1 MKNQKHILLVEDDKP
16 LREALDKFLGQN
28 DFQVTPSACLADAM
42 RQLEENTF
50 DLVLL
55 DLTLPDGNGL
65 DILERFSRQ
74 YPDRMVVLTGTGSI
88 ETAVLAMKK
97 GAHDFLQKPVNPEIL
112 LITLRRAFDF
122 IQTRSECQDLKN
134 EISSVAGFDKFI
146 SNSKIMAEVINTA
159 KQYAFTPHT
168 ILISGETGTGKEL
181 MAQAIHASSK
191 RKNQPLISVNCASI
205 PENLAESELFGYKKG
220 AFTGAYADS
229 PGKFVLADHGTIFLD
244 EIGELPS
251 NIQAKLLRVLE
262 NGEVTPLKSKNPV
275 RVDIR
280 VLAAT
285 NKELEDEVRHKRF
298 RADLFYRID
307 ELKIHIPPLRDRKTD
322 IIPLAD
328 HFLRIANLANSR
340 LISGISVEAQS
351 LLTDYDWPGN
361 VRELKNTIFK
371 ISASGRHTLIRP
383 EHLPVKILQPEKNV
397 TGDKRELSLTEIE
410 IGHIQK
416 VLRQTAQNHTL
427 AAEILHISRSSLYR
441 KITEWQKRKK
451 PGKKYQFKNLE

>member
-1 MKNQKHILLVEDDKP
+1 MEKQKHILLVEDDKP
-16 LREALDKFLGQN
+16 LREALGKFLGQN

-42 RQLEENTF
+42 RQLQENTF

-97 GAHDFLQKPVNPEIL
+97 GAHDFLQKPVNPEVL
-112 LITLRRAFDF
+112 LITLQRVFQF
-122 IQTRSECQDLKN
+122 IQARSDCQDLKK
-134 EISSVAGFDKFI
+134 EISSLAGFDKFI
-146 SNSKIMAEVINTA
+146 FNSRIMGEVIRTA
-159 KQYAFTPHT
+159 RLYAATAHT

-181 MAQAIHASSK
+181 MAQAIHACSQ
-191 RKNQPLISVNCASI
+191 RKKQPLLSVNCASI

-229 PGKFVLADHGTIFLD
+229 PGKFALADHGTIFLD
-244 EIGELPS
+244 EIGELPP

-285 NKELEDEVRHKRF
+285 NKELEDEVRQKRF

-307 ELKIHIPPLRDRKTD
+307 ELKIHIPPLRERKAD
-322 IIPLAD
+322 ILPLAD

-340 LISGISVEAQS
+340 LASGISVEAQR
-351 LLTDYDWPGN
+351 LLADYAWPGN

-383 EHLPVKILQPEKNV
+383 EHLPVKILQPGKNAR
-397 TGDKRELSLTEIE
+397 GDEREPSLADIE

-427 AAEILHISRSSLYR
+427 AAGILGISRSSLYR
-441 KITEWQKRKK
+441 KISAWQKRIKTRR
-451 PGKKYQFKNLE
+451 KYQFKNFE

>member
-1 MKNQKHILLVEDDKP
+1 MEKQRHILLVEDDKP

-28 DFQVTPSACLADAM
+28 GFRVTQSACLADAM
-42 RQLEENTF
+42 RQLQESSF

-74 YPDRMVVLTGTGSI
+74 YSDRMVVLTGTGSI

-97 GAHDFLQKPVNPEIL
+97 GAHDFLQKPVNPELL
-112 LITLRRAFDF
+112 LITLRRVFEF
-122 IQTRSECQDLKN
+122 IQARSDCQDLKK
-134 EISSVAGFDKFI
+134 EISDLAGFDKFTF
-146 SNSKIMAEVINTA
+146 NSRIMAEMIRMARLYAATA
-159 KQYAFTPHT
+159 HT

-181 MAQAIHASSK
+181 MAQAIHACSQ
-191 RKNQPLISVNCASI
+191 RKNQPLLSVNCASI

-229 PGKFVLADHGTIFLD
+229 PGKFVLADQGTIFLD
-244 EIGELPS
+244 EIGELPP

-285 NKELEDEVRHKRF
+285 NKELEDEVRQKRF

-307 ELKIHIPPLRDRKTD
+307 ELKVHIPPLRDRKTD
-322 IIPLAD
+322 IVPLAD

-340 LISGISVEAQS
+340 PISGISVEAQH
-351 LLTDYDWPGN
+351 LLTNYTWPGN
-361 VRELKNTIFK
+361 VRELKNAIFK
-371 ISASGRHTLIRP
+371 ISASGHHALIRP
-383 EHLPVKILQPEKNV
+383 EHLPLKILQPGKIA
-397 TGDKRELSLTEIE
+397 GPDDRELSLAEIE
-410 IGHIQK
+410 IAHIQK
-416 VLRQTAQNHTL
+416 VLRRTAQNHTQ
-427 AAEILHISRSSLYR
+427 AAEILGISRSSLYR
-441 KITEWQKRKK
+441 KITEWHKK
-451 PGKKYQFKNLE
+451 KKSGRKYQFKNFK

>member
-1 MKNQKHILLVEDDKP
+1 MEKKKHILLVEDDKP
-16 LREALDKFLGQN
+16 LREALKKFLGQN
-28 DFQVTPSACLADAM
+28 DFLVTLSACLADAM
-42 RQLEENTF
+42 QQLKENAF

-65 DILERFSRQ
+65 DILERFSQQ

-97 GAHDFLQKPVNPEIL
+97 GAHDFLQKPVNPELL
-112 LITLRRAFDF
+112 LITLQRVFQFVQARMD
-122 IQTRSECQDLKN
+122 CQDLKK
-134 EISSVAGFDKFI
+134 EIGSLANFDKFTF
-146 SNSKIMAEVINTA
+146 NSSIMGEVIRTA
-159 KQYAFTPHT
+159 RRYASTAHT

-181 MAQAIHASSK
+181 MAQAIHACSA
-191 RKNQPLISVNCASI
+191 RKNQPLLSVNCASI

-244 EIGELPS
+244 EIGELPP

-285 NKELEDEVRHKRF
+285 NKELEDEVKQKRF

-307 ELKIHIPPLRDRKTD
+307 ELKIHIPPLRDRKAD
-322 IIPLAD
+322 IIPLAN
-328 HFLRIANLANSR
+328 HFLRIANLANSKP
-340 LISGISVEAQS
+340 ISDISDEAQR
-351 LLTDYDWPGN
+351 LLTDYAWPGN

-371 ISASGRHTLIRP
+371 ISASGHHALIRP
-383 EHLPVKILQPEKNV
+383 EHLPVKILQPEKNAG
-397 TGDKRELSLTEIE
+397 GDECELSLAEIE

-416 VLRQTAQNHTL
+416 VLQQTAQNHTL
-427 AAEILHISRSSLYR
+427 AAEILGISRSSLYR
-441 KITEWQKRKK
+441 KIVEWQKRKK
-451 PGKKYQFKNLE
+451 SRRKYQFKNLE

>member
-1 MKNQKHILLVEDDKP
+1 MATQKHILLVEDDKP

-28 DFQVTPSACLADAM
+28 GFKITQSACLAEAM
-42 RQLEENTF
+42 RQLEESSF

-97 GAHDFLQKPVNPEIL
+97 GAHDFLQKPVNPELL
-112 LITLRRAFDF
+112 LITLQRVFEF
-122 IQTRSECQDLKN
+122 IQALSDCQDLKN
-134 EISSVAGFDKFI
+134 EISTLAGFDKFTF
-146 SNSKIMAEVINTA
+146 NSRIMGEVIRTA
-159 KQYAFTPHT
+159 RLYAATAHT
-168 ILISGETGTGKEL
+168 VLISGETGTGKEL
-181 MAQAIHASSK
+181 MAQAIHACSQ
-191 RKNQPLISVNCASI
+191 RRNQPLLSVNCASI

-244 EIGELPS
+244 EIGELPL

-285 NKELEDEVRHKRF
+285 NKDLEEEVKQKRF

-307 ELKIHIPPLRDRKTD
+307 ELKVHIPPLRDRKTD

-328 HFLRIANLANSR
+328 HFLRIANLANAR
-340 LISGISVEAQS
+340 EISGISLEAQR
-351 LLTDYDWPGN
+351 LLTDYGWPGN
-361 VRELKNTIFK
+361 VRELKNTVFK
-371 ISASGRHTLIRP
+371 ISASGYHPLVRP
-383 EHLPVKILQPEKNV
+383 EHLPVKFIQPGKNA
-397 TGDKRELSLTEIE
+397 GNEERELSLTEIE

-416 VLRQTAQNHTL
+416 ILRQTGQNHTL
-427 AAEILHISRSSLYR
+427 AAEILGISRSSLYR
-441 KITEWQKRKK
+441 KIMEWQKRKK
-451 PGKKYQFKNLE
+451 TGRKYQFRNFK

>member
-1 MKNQKHILLVEDDKP
+1 MEKKKHILLVEDDKP
-16 LREALDKFLGQN
+16 LREALGKFLGQN
-28 DFQVTPSACLADAM
+28 DFQVTPSACLADAI
-42 RQLEENTF
+42 RQLEERPF

-97 GAHDFLQKPVNPEIL
+97 GAHDFLQKPVNPELL
-112 LITLRRAFDF
+112 LITLRRVFQFA
-122 IQTRSECQDLKN
+122 QARSDCLDLKK
-134 EISSVAGFDKFI
+134 EIGTLGNFDKFTF
-146 SNSKIMAEVINTA
+146 NSSMMGEVIRLA
-159 KQYAFTPHT
+159 RHYAATTHT

-181 MAQAIHASSK
+181 MAQAIHACSQ
-191 RKNQPLISVNCASI
+191 RKNQPLLSVNCASI

-229 PGKFVLADHGTIFLD
+229 PGKFILADHGTIFLD
-244 EIGELPS
+244 EIGELPA

-285 NKELEDEVRHKRF
+285 NKELEEEVRQKRF

-307 ELKIHIPPLRDRKTD
+307 ELKIQIPPLRDRKTD
-322 IIPLAD
+322 IIPLAE
-328 HFLRIANLANSR
+328 HFLRIANLADSR
-340 LISGISVEAQS
+340 RISGISAEAQR
-351 LLTDYDWPGN
+351 LLADYAWPGN

-371 ISASGRHTLIRP
+371 ISASGHQSQIRP
-383 EHLPVKILQPEKNV
+383 EHLPVKILQPGKNFS
-397 TGDKRELSLTEIE
+397 GDERELSLAEIE
-410 IGHIQK
+410 IAHIQR

-427 AAEILHISRSSLYR
+427 AAEILGISRSSLYR
-441 KITEWQKRKK
+441 KIVEWQKKKKNRKK
-451 PGKKYQFKNLE
+451 ISI